1 MRKRTSEIYFLKYS
15 IKALFQGFFYF
26 LYVSDEHTTKSI
38 IFSGLKTKLKITMK
52 KLILSSLTVAVLS
65 SCVSNDNP
73 ADHRDNS
80 NNSHNNNNGPLHLVK
95 KATDVSP
102 GGSTYVVEFKY
113 NGNKIVETYN
123 AADDDRVIYTYSGDY
138 IAKTEEYIG
147 GSLVLMREFTYSN
160 GRLSTEKITDKEQGT
175 LIYTKIYQYISDTHV
190 QFEEYKGGTYN
201 PSTGTYSN
209 LVFAQVD
216 VYLTNSGNVASAS
229 YTHNG
234 TTYNIT
240 NTYDTFNN
248 PMKDIKGFVKINL
261 FDVSDGQ
268 IGYNNLLNQTET
280 YSGSSN
286 GTNKISSVYTLNA
299 DNYPTKAVTT
309 YNISGYGTSTHNWLY
324 EYY

>member
-1 MRKRTSEIYFLKYS
+1 
-15 IKALFQGFFYF
+15 
-26 LYVSDEHTTKSI
+26 
-38 IFSGLKTKLKITMK
+38 MK
-52 KLILSSLTVAVLS
+52 KLILSSLAVAVLS

-73 ADHRDNS
+73 ADHRDNVK
-80 NNSHNNNNGPLHLVK
+80 NNNNNNNGTLRLVK
-95 KATDVSP
+95 KATDLNP
-102 GGSTYVVEFKY
+102 GGQPYMVEFKY
-113 NGNKIVETYN
+113 NGDQIIETYN
-123 AADDDRVIYTYSGDY
+123 ASDDDRVVYTYSGYNSDY
-138 IAKTEEYIG
+138 IAKTEEFIG

-160 GRLSTEKITDKEQGT
+160 GRLSTEKVTDKEQGT

-190 QFEEYKGGTYN
+190 QFNEYKSGTYN

-216 VYLTNSGNVASAS
+216 VHLNNSGNVASAN

-234 TTYNIT
+234 VTYNII
-240 NTYDTFNN
+240 NTYDTFHN
-248 PMKDIKGFVKINL
+248 PMKDIKGFIKINL

-268 IGYNNLLNQTET
+268 IGYNNLLTQTET

-286 GTNKISSVYTLNA
+286 GINKITAVYTLNG

-309 YNISGYGTSTHNWLY
+309 YDISGYGTSTHNWLY

>member
-1 MRKRTSEIYFLKYS
+1 
-15 IKALFQGFFYF
+15 
-26 LYVSDEHTTKSI
+26 
-38 IFSGLKTKLKITMK
+38 MK
-52 KLILSSLTVAVLS
+52 KLILSSLAVAVLS

-80 NNSHNNNNGPLHLVK
+80 NNSHNNNTGTSPLLK
-95 KATDVSP
+95 KATDVNP
-102 GGSTYVVEFKY
+102 GGQPYVVEFKY
-113 NGNKIVETYN
+113 NGDKLIETYN
-123 AADDDRVIYTYSGDY
+123 ASDDDRVIYTYSGDY
-138 IAKTEEYIG
+138 IAKTEEFIG

-175 LIYTKIYQYISDTHV
+175 LIYTKIYQYLSDAHV
-190 QFEEYKGGTYN
+190 QFDEYKSGTYN

-216 VYLTNSGNVASAS
+216 VNLTNAGNVASAK
-229 YTHNG
+229 YTYNG
-234 TTYNIT
+234 VTYNIT

-248 PMKDIKGFVKINL
+248 PMKNIKGFVKINL

-268 IGYNNLLNQTET
+268 IGYNNLLNQTES
-280 YSGSSN
+280 YSGLSN
-286 GTNKISSVYTLNA
+286 GTNKITAVYTLNG

-309 YNISGYGTSTHNWLY
+309 YDISGYGTSTHNWLY